1 MKRTAKTQ
9 SILNIP
15 RMLVAILF
23 LWMLLV
29 IRDAKAG
36 QSCEERPSNA
46 EELRNGLALASKVQS
61 TLDAGDAEIVLIARV
76 GQDLRKYNLKH
87 SHIAYVMRDHPNGK
101 WTVVHLLNHCGKPT
115 SGLFAEGLGMF
126 FMDTPFR
133 YEAMVITPS
142 RALQTKLKTLL
153 AGNEPQLFKAQRYNM
168 LAHPFNAASQNSNQ
182 WVLEMLAVAMSQE
195 CPVRTRED
203 AQAYLR
209 YTQYSPTTLH
219 LDALTRLGASV
230 TKQNI
235 NFDDHPFNR
244 RMAGKIDTV
253 TVESVERFLL
263 GRDREAR
270 VVEIGL

>member
-1 MKRTAKTQ
+1 MEPTITNQ
-9 SILNIP
+9 PILNIP
-15 RMLVAILF
+15 RVLVLVLF
-23 LWMLLV
+23 AWLLLV
-29 IRDAKAG
+29 IRDASAG
-36 QSCEERPSNA
+36 QSCEERPPNV
-46 EELRNGLALASKVQS
+46 EELRNGLLLATKVQ
-61 TLDAGDAEIVLIARV
+61 TALDASDAEVVLIARV

-87 SHIAYVMRDHPNGK
+87 SHIAYVLRDHPNGK

-126 FMDTPFR
+126 FMDTPFG

-142 RALQTKLKTLL
+142 RLLQTKLKTVL
-153 AGNEPQLFKAQRYNM
+153 AGNEPQQFKAQRYNM
-168 LAHPFNAASQNSNQ
+168 LAYPFNVASQNSNQ
-182 WVLEMLAVAMSQE
+182 WVLEILAAAMSQE
-195 CPVRTRED
+195 RPVRTRED

-209 YTQYSPTTLH
+209 YTQYAPTTLH
-219 LDALTRLGASV
+219 VDALTRLGASV
-230 TKQNI
+230 AKQNI

>member
-1 MKRTAKTQ
+1 MKPKNQ
-9 SILNIP
+9 HQPILNIP
-15 RMLVAILF
+15 RVLVTVLF
-23 LWMLLV
+23 AWLLFV
-29 IRDAKAG
+29 IRDASAG
-36 QSCEERPSNA
+36 QSCEERPPNA
-46 EELRNGLALASKVQS
+46 EELRNGLLLATKVQAA
-61 TLDAGDAEIVLIARV
+61 LDESDADVVLIARV

-142 RALQTKLKTLL
+142 RALQSKLKTVL
-153 AGNEPQLFKAQRYNM
+153 AGNEPQQFKATRYNM
-168 LAHPFNAASQNSNQ
+168 LAYPFNAASQNSNQ
-182 WVLEMLAVAMSQE
+182 WVLEILAAAMSQE
-195 CPVRTRED
+195 RPVRTRED

-209 YTQYSPTTLH
+209 YTQYAPTTLH

-230 TKQNI
+230 SKQNI

-244 RMAGKIDTV
+244 RMAGEIDTV
-253 TVESVERFLL
+253 TVESVERFLV
-263 GRDREAR
+263 GRDRAAR
-270 VVEIGL
+270 VVEMGL